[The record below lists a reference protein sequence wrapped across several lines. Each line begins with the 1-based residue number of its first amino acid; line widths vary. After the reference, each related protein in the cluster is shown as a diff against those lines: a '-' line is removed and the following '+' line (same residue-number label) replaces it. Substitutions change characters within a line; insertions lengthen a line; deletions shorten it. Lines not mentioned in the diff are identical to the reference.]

1 MSSAVE
7 SGAVRRPVLWVTL
20 LLLLLIGGG
29 LWFWVLKPA
38 SQQGATSSGPPP
50 GPRRM
55 GGGDAA
61 IVSTTPVVQGAFP
74 VMIRAVGTVTPFNA
88 VTVVPQVEGRLL
100 SVAFEEGQRVKAG
113 QLLARID
120 PRAFE
125 VSLAEARGQ
134 QAQNRAELSNARR
147 DLARYEQL
155 FRQDSI
161 ARQQLDNQRALVR
174 QLEGR
179 AETDQARIDNARL
192 QLEHTKVL
200 APVEGRLGLL
210 KAAVGSLIGPG
221 TAEGLVSII
230 QIDPISVLFS
240 VPEVQLQALREAV
253 RDAVA
258 PGLVVEAW
266 DRSESRQLAT
276 GHVSTLDNQIDPA
289 TGSLKVRARFDN
301 GDDAL
306 FPNQFVNVRLHLK
319 TLPAAL
325 SVPVDAV
332 QFGSQGDYV
341 YLIREGK
348 AFVRTVRLGVT
359 SGDRVEILEGLQ
371 AGDQVALEGLDRLRD
386 GRAVKVVDPLRG
398 DPDALPATPAASE
411 ASERQGAVPGAPA
424 GAATESGR
432 TASDGRSARTA
443 P

>member
-7 SGAVRRPVLWVTL
+7 SGAGRRPVLWVTL
-20 LLLLLIGGG
+20 LLLLLMGGG

-38 SQQGATSSGPPP
+38 SKAGGAAGPSGPPP
-50 GPRRM
+50 GPRQM
-55 GGGDAA
+55 GGEAA
-61 IVSTTPVVQGAFP
+61 IISTAPVVEGTFP
-74 VMIRAVGTVTPFNA
+74 VLIRAVGTVTSFNT

-100 SVAFEEGQRVKAG
+100 KVAFEEGQRVKAG
-113 QLLARID
+113 QLLAQID

-125 VSLAEARGQ
+125 VSLAEAKGQ
-134 QAQNRAELSNARR
+134 QAQNRAELQNARR

-179 AETDQARIDNARL
+179 SETDRARIDNAQL
-192 QLEHTKVL
+192 QLDHTRIV
-200 APVEGRLGLL
+200 APVDGRLGLL

-230 QIDPISVLFS
+230 QTDPISVLFS
-240 VPEVQLQALREAV
+240 VPEVQLQALRDAV
-253 RDAVA
+253 RQTSA

-276 GHVSTLDNQIDPA
+276 GHVSTLDNQIDAA

-301 GDDAL
+301 ADDAL

-341 YLIREGK
+341 YLIRDGK
-348 AFVRTVRLGVT
+348 AFVRTVRLGAT
-359 SGDRVEILEGLQ
+359 SGERVEILEGLS

-386 GRAVKVVDPLRG
+386 GRAVKVVESLPG
-398 DPDALPATPAASE
+398 DPDALPATPA
-411 ASERQGAVPGAPA
+411 
-424 GAATESGR
+424 
-432 TASDGRSARTA
+432 RTA